1 MGQILKLKEGDK
13 VRTRREE
20 NDALE
25 RNLAEINELY
35 ANLDA
40 NTKAQVDMLTAN
52 EDAFLKAQGLSD
64 RDERRF
70 RLDMSNRKLN
80 LIKGTQS
87 YNPVQTGTARTNIFG
102 NLSRDEVNTLANDLT
117 RRTLVEEPA
126 NPTVAAQ
133 PASDAP
139 GSIHFTYNW
148 KNPAFDFAKDDASIK
163 DRVKLVA
170 EGLISQINRLKS
182 TSDQSGFIHNFDK
195 ANLDYAYSA
204 IPQLQGILDKLNSSD
219 YTDNQAFEDLTN
231 IIKSGKLGVDAS
243 DFKEIFNEFYDPE
256 AVAEAK
262 KFNGYTPS
270 TNTYNKELQ
279 DILKS
284 NNYTIQTKDG
294 RNYLLDS
301 EGNIVTGKEYNY
313 INDNYTLGDQGG
325 YNQGTFVNPETGE
338 VWSGD
343 VRTLTDVNSP
353 FYSIYKNYIDP
364 NNDNGIYHRNENLYY
379 EDNINDDIYSKD
391 SMILALQ
398 NALGGDFTFYDVSN
412 YFAGDAPVIA
422 VSEDG
427 KPLQKTPYGTPIIDE
442 KTQLF
447 TLNEN
452 GELVEFSDRPSYQY
466 NGYGE
471 KVKDDYQIWDL
482 DPSWKQETP
491 SFTAHDHMSNKNW
504 WTGLWDSYNTAG
516 WNTTRIEENPVEWLD
531 NVLSAWDIL
540 TRTKDLTKLNE
551 RQRAIIDNFNLSP
564 DQAGSIAAVLQIIE
578 QLKGNPEMKPLL
590 KKHANAIRQFKIA
603 YHNIKHTDA
612 QIKKLGG
619 VIYAKKGT
627 RMNQLESPENPSE
640 SPTSAFDVISQAQN
654 EGAQHGYSEATRWA
668 VGNQKVSDE
677 FKAEDALRLAAV
689 AQDLVG
695 IVTNFV
701 PTGVGQAISAG
712 SGITSMATNLA
723 ADIADE
729 SVGGWQVAK
738 NAGINLGLAALNL
751 IPGLGAAA
759 KTRKIFGF
767 LIKSAPK
774 IFAGLNAMGVALDE
788 DNRKSWEKVMTGD
801 ISNLTRDDLKNISW
815 TVSTV
820 AGGLKAGRRT
830 VRTRQKNESG
840 HSIAELVKPQETG
853 VKASEVTGTSGKKY
867 TISSEAATEARRLA
881 SEGKVKEANAYLQ
894 KAVNNT
900 KETFDFAPEK
910 QGAFQKLSNIKNA
923 AKKKLGK
930 ASSEETAPAKK
941 YIAPIKDIEQTS
953 YNVPGIQAFL
963 QAERTTKSGK
973 PRKVLSDREYF
984 LLQELGLAGGKK
996 NIFMPFKGVEQGK
1009 NTGIDI
1015 FNENIAR
1022 FQKPNFQ
1029 TPIVKEETSTSKQK
1043 SKSESKS
1050 KSANNETG
1058 STKGQS
1064 LDSQIQSLEALH
1076 TVGDK
1081 KIHKAAFRYMLKAEK
1096 NNPKLQEML
1105 KNKDSFEELRAQ
1117 YRFKNGGSLSRLQE
1131 FIKNE

>member
-20 NDALE
+20 KDALE
-25 RNLAEINELY
+25 RNLAELNELY
-35 ANLDA
+35 SNLDA

-80 LIKGTQS
+80 LIKGSQS
-87 YNPVQTGTARTNIFG
+87 YDPVQTGTARTNIFG

-117 RRTLVEEPA
+117 RKTLVEEPA
-126 NPTVAAQ
+126 NPTISDQ
-133 PASDAP
+133 PTSNTP
-139 GSIHFTYNW
+139 GSVHFTYNW
-148 KNPAFDFAKDDASIK
+148 RNPAFDFAKGDASVK
-163 DRVKLVA
+163 DRVKMVA
-170 EGLISQINRLKS
+170 EGLIDQINRLKS
-182 TSDQSGFIHNFDK
+182 TSDQNGFIHNFDK
-195 ANLDYAYSA
+195 NNLDYAYSA
-204 IPQLQGILDKLNSSD
+204 VPQLQGILDKLNSSD
-219 YTDNQAFEDLTN
+219 YTDNQAFEDLQK
-231 IIKSGKLGVDAS
+231 IVASGKLGVDAE
-243 DFKEIFNEFYDPE
+243 DYKKIFSEFWDPE
-256 AVAEAK
+256 AVAKAE
-262 KFNGYTPS
+262 KFKGYTPA

-279 DILKS
+279 DILKA
-284 NNYTIQTKDG
+284 NNYTVQTKDG
-294 RNYLLDS
+294 HNYIMDS
-301 EGNIVTGKEYNY
+301 EGNIITGKEYNY

-325 YNQGTFVNPETGE
+325 YNQGTFINPETGE

-343 VRTLTDVNSP
+343 VRTLTDPNNA
-353 FYSIYKNYIDP
+353 FTSIYQKYIDP
-364 NNDNGIYHRNENLYY
+364 NNQSGIYHRNDNLYY
-379 EDNINDDIYSKD
+379 EDNINDDTYSKD
-391 SMILALQ
+391 SMVMALQ
-398 NALGGDFTFYDVSN
+398 EALGGDFTFYDVSN
-412 YFAGDAPVIA
+412 YFQGDAPVMA
-422 VSEDG
+422 VSVDG

-442 KTQLF
+442 NTRLF

-452 GELVEFSDRPSYQY
+452 GELVEFSDRNSYKY
-466 NGYGE
+466 SGYGE
-471 KVKDDYQIWDL
+471 KVKDDYQIWNL
-482 DPSWKQETP
+482 DTSWRQETP
-491 SFTAHDHMSNKNW
+491 TFNAHDHMSNKNW

-531 NVLSAWDIL
+531 NVLSAWDIM
-540 TRTKDLTKLNE
+540 TRTKDQTKLSE
-551 RQRAIIDNFNLSP
+551 RQRAIIENFQLSE
-564 DQAGSIAAVLQIIE
+564 DQAGSIAAVLQIIDHY
-578 QLKGNPEMKPLL
+578 KGNPEVQKLL
-590 KKHANAIRQFKIA
+590 KKHSNAYRQFKIA
-603 YHNIKHTDA
+603 YHNIKNTDA

-619 VIYAKKGT
+619 VIYAKKGI
-627 RMNQLESPENPSE
+627 RMNPKEESDTPTE
-640 SPTSAFDVISQAQN
+640 SPTAAFDVISQAN
-654 EGAQHGYSEATRWA
+654 AEGAQHGYSTGTRWA

-701 PTGVGQAISAG
+701 PTGVGQGISAA
-712 SGITSMATNLA
+712 SGLTSMATNLA

-767 LIKSAPK
+767 LVKSAPK

-820 AGGLKAGRRT
+820 AGGLKAGRRS
-830 VRTRQKNESG
+830 VRSRQKNESG
-840 HSIAELVKPQETG
+840 HSISELVKPQETG
-853 VKASEVTGTSGKKY
+853 VKAGEVTGTSGKKY
-867 TISSEAATEARRLA
+867 TITPEAANEARRLA
-881 SEGKVKEANAYLQ
+881 GEGKVKEANAYLQ
-894 KAVNNT
+894 KVTQAKDEN
-900 KETFDFAPEK
+900 FDFVPEK
-910 QGAFQKLSNIKNA
+910 PGTFQKLSNIKNA

-930 ASSEETAPAKK
+930 ATEETPTTKK
-941 YIAPIKDIEQTS
+941 YIAPIKDVEQTS
-953 YNVPGIQAFL
+953 YNTPGIQSFL
-963 QAERTTKSGK
+963 QAERT
-973 PRKVLSDREYF
+973 RKNGTERKGLSDREYF
-984 LLQELGLAGGKK
+984 LLQELGLARGKR
-996 NIFMPFKGVEQGK
+996 NVFMPFRSVEKGK
-1009 NTGIDI
+1009 NTGVDI
-1015 FNENIAR
+1015 FNENIAK

-1029 TPIVKEETSTSKQK
+1029 TPVAQEAKETP
-1043 SKSESKS
+1043 KSESKS
-1050 KSANNETG
+1050 TPKEKPASNESG

-1076 TVGDK
+1076 AVGDK

-1096 NNPKLQEML
+1096 NNPKLQDML
-1105 KNKDSFEELRAQ
+1105 QNKESFEELRAQ

-1131 FIKNE
+1131 YIKNK

>member
-20 NDALE
+20 TDALE
-25 RNLAEINELY
+25 RNLAELNELY
-35 ANLDA
+35 STLDA

-52 EDAFLKAQGLSD
+52 EDAFLKAQGLSS

-80 LIKGTQS
+80 LIKGAQS
-87 YNPVQTGTARTNIFG
+87 YNPVQTGTATTNIFG

-117 RRTLVEEPA
+117 RKTLVEEPA
-126 NPTVAAQ
+126 NPTIAAQ
-133 PASDAP
+133 PSDNST
-139 GSIHFTYNW
+139 GSLHFTYNW
-148 KNPAFDFAKDDASIK
+148 RNPAFDFAKGDSSVK
-163 DRVKLVA
+163 DRVRLVA
-170 EGLISQINRLKS
+170 EGLIDQINRLKS
-182 TSDQSGFIHNFDK
+182 TSDQNGFIHNFDK
-195 ANLDYAYSA
+195 NNLDYAYSA

-219 YTDNQAFEDLTN
+219 YTDNQAFEDLQK
-231 IIKSGKLGVDAS
+231 IVASGKLGVDAE
-243 DFKEIFNEFYDPE
+243 DYKKIFSEFWDPE
-256 AVAEAK
+256 AIEKAK
-262 KFNGYTPS
+262 KFKGYTPA

-279 DILKS
+279 DILKA
-284 NNYTIQTKDG
+284 NNYTVQTKDG
-294 RNYLLDS
+294 HNYIMDS
-301 EGNIVTGKEYNY
+301 EGNIITGQAYNY
-313 INDNYTLGDQGG
+313 INDNYLLGDQGG

-338 VWSGD
+338 IWSGD

-364 NNDNGIYHRNENLYY
+364 NNDQGIYYRNENLYY
-379 EDNINDDIYSKD
+379 EDDINDDTYSKD
-391 SMILALQ
+391 SMIMALQ

-412 YFAGDAPVIA
+412 YFAGDTPVIA
-422 VSEDG
+422 VSPDG

-442 KTQLF
+442 KTRLF
-447 TLNEN
+447 TLNEK
-452 GELVEFSDRPSYQY
+452 GELVEFSDRNSYKY
-466 NGYGE
+466 SGYGE

-491 SFTAHDHMSNKNW
+491 AFDAHDHMSNKNW
-504 WTGLWDSYNTAG
+504 WTGLWDSYNTSG
-516 WNTTRIEENPVEWLD
+516 WNTTRIEENPIEWLD

-540 TRTKDLTKLNE
+540 TREKDLTKLDE

-564 DQAGSIAAVLQIIE
+564 DQAGSIAAVLQIIDK
-578 QLKGNPEMKPLL
+578 LKGNPEMKPLL

-603 YHNIKHTDA
+603 YHNIKNTDA

-627 RMNQLESPENPSE
+627 RMNQLDSTEKPSE

-830 VRTRQKNESG
+830 VRTHQKNGSG
-840 HSIAELVKPQETG
+840 HSIAELVKPQATG
-853 VKASEVTGTSGKKY
+853 EKAATATGTSGKKY
-867 TISSEAATEARRLA
+867 TITTEAATEARRLA
-881 SEGKVKEANAYLQ
+881 GEGKVKEANAYLQ
-894 KAVNNT
+894 KAT
-900 KETFDFAPEK
+900 KSSDNFDFTEERP
-910 QGAFQKLSNIKNA
+910 GAFQKLSNIKNA

-930 ASSEETAPAKK
+930 ATPEETTPKK
-941 YIAPIKDIEQTS
+941 YNAPIEDIEQTA
-953 YNVPGIQAFL
+953 YNTPGIQAFL

-973 PRKVLSDREYF
+973 ERKHLSDREYF

-996 NIFMPFKGVEQGK
+996 NIFMPFRSVEKGK
-1009 NTGIDI
+1009 NTGVDI

-1029 TPIVKEETSTSKQK
+1029 TPIVEESGTP
-1043 SKSESKS
+1043 KSESKPES
-1050 KSANNETG
+1050 KPKAKPASNESG

-1064 LDSQIQSLEALH
+1064 LDSQIQSLESLH
-1076 TVGDK
+1076 AVGDK

-1096 NNPKLQEML
+1096 NNPKLQDML
-1105 KNKDSFEELRAQ
+1105 QNKESFEELRAQ
-1117 YRFKNGGSLSRLQE
+1117 YRFKTGGSLSRLQE
-1131 FIKNE
+1131 FIKNK